1 MHWLLRAALALTSTM
16 NAVLKGCS
24 YDKIKSYEWAQ
35 SCLFTKAGK
44 LVASLCQKMMSKLKG
59 AKTKFSK
66 YDELVFIQFH
76 SGTQSQMLIF
86 NKYFTK
92 WQKCQPSGVWNK
104 CLYKLFT
111 ETRGWSW
118 IKGVDNTGINRNFRT
133 LDWHQIKRVFL
144 NRSG

>member
-1 MHWLLRAALALTSTM
+1 
-16 NAVLKGCS
+16 
-24 YDKIKSYEWAQ
+24 
-35 SCLFTKAGK
+35 
-44 LVASLCQKMMSKLKG
+44 
-59 AKTKFSK
+59 
-66 YDELVFIQFH
+66 
-76 SGTQSQMLIF
+76 MLIF

-118 IKGVDNTGINRNFRT
+118 IKGVDKYRDCRNFRT
-133 LDWHQIKRVFL
+133 LDGHRIKRVSL